1 MGIWHRW
8 HWRRGFPIRKIWTF
22 SLVGKLAMPI
32 PKHVSTSFS
41 TTNPKSWPSV
51 RCGAVSYVGLSILH
65 THILHTQTQLTVN
78 QTNCI
83 FFIQSTFYFYLVIS
97 RIHISTRHLSVPCQM
112 AGRGQKHVAPW
123 PYAFRNPLPV
133 RHKRIFEFSGH
144 PSTKGQRASDH
155 SIQNAF
161 TVGLWTAMT
170 YRPLMS
176 PSRTIQLKMRCDMM
190 YDMVPAC
197 HPLRLSWL
205 AF

>member
-144 PSTKGQRASDH
+144 PSTKGKEPRIIH
-155 SIQNAF
+155 F
-161 TVGLWTAMT
+161 KTL
-170 YRPLMS
+170 
-176 PSRTIQLKMRCDMM
+176 
-190 YDMVPAC
+190 
-197 HPLRLSWL
+197 LRLACERRWL
-205 AF
+205 IAHLWAHPEQFNWRCVVIWCTTWFLRATPSAYHD